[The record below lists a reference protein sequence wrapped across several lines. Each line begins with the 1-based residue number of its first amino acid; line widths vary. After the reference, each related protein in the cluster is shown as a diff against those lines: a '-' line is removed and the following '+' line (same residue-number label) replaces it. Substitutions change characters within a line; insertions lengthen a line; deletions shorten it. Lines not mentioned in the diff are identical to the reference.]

1 MNYCDF
7 RSFWVDSIMSVES
20 RTADPRWR
28 LTWNKYDWAD
38 KSSWTINRKYGLW
51 ESANHFNLLGLKNN
65 STAMERFDS
74 NWGTTTDWL
83 IILFG
88 TLSNASLMP
97 KHIWPDIWLWGLHPE
112 SPGSAVW
119 LLCSDSESST
129 CSLVRFIMLPTVVKW
144 SKCIWLCS
152 KIVPELL
159 KNWLGVSLEV

>member
-119 LLCSDSESST
+119 LLFCSDSQSST
-129 CSLVRFIMLPTVVKW
+129 CSLVRFIMLPTVQSDPNMFYFVQIFKKNVQKW
-144 SKCIWLCS
+144 IWMR
-152 KIVPELL
+152 
-159 KNWLGVSLEV
+159 